1 MRYLFIILS
10 VICLHYTSA
19 AQFDDRFYFPSKQWE
34 PMDNVV
40 YEEVGIRTDT
50 AVLDGIMLNPIGTPV
65 ATILYFHGAG
75 GNVTSYVPLI
85 KPFVDS
91 GFKVF
96 MIDMQGYGKST
107 GKPTHLDIAHDAQV
121 VFDTLLHRKDVA
133 GRKIIVMGGS
143 MGTQIATKIAKDN
156 QDKVSALVLEG
167 TISSFSDIAAE
178 SAPKEQ
184 RDVIRKFVTAPYA
197 AKEDI
202 KGITQMPKLIIHST
216 DDAAVPFEEGQ
227 LVYDNARLPKD
238 FWVIKGEHLAA
249 ITFYRDEYIRRV
261 KALVK

>member
-1 MRYLFIILS
+1 MKYLLIFLLL
-10 VICLHYTSA
+10 ICAHVVSYG
-19 AQFDDRFYFPSKQWE
+19 QFDDRFYFPSKQWE
-34 PMDNVV
+34 PTTNVV
-40 YEEVGIRTDT
+40 YDEVSIKTDT
-50 AVLDGIMLNPIGTPV
+50 ATLDGIFLNPIGKTV

-75 GNVTSYVPLI
+75 GNISSYVSLM

-91 GFKVF
+91 GLRVF

-107 GKPTHLDIAHDAQV
+107 GKPTHINIAHDAQV
-121 VFDTLLHRKDVA
+121 VFDSLIRRKDMTGA
-133 GRKIIVMGGS
+133 KLIVMGGS

-184 RDVIRKFVTAPYA
+184 RDVIRKFVTSPYA
-197 AKEDI
+197 AKDDI
-202 KGITQMPKLIIHST
+202 KGITKMPKLIIHST
-216 DDAAVPFEEGQ
+216 DDVAVPFEEGQ
-227 LVYDNARLPKD
+227 LVYDNAQQPKEL
-238 FWVIKGEHLAA
+238 WVVKGEHLAA
-249 ITFYRDEYIRRV
+249 ISLYRDEYIRKV